1 MVPMGHRSR
10 QRGVERWLSGRRRF
24 FAKELN
30 GIPVPQVRIL
40 SFPRVLIYIYNFIK
54 SKIWSILSYH
64 KEVRDKFWKS
74 FCLFGSLLTRA
85 SPVLGMHR
93 LRLVPLG
100 TYRNWGDKATAS
112 KPLPCYP
119 RPSSRQGENWIKGR
133 SKFLREA
140 LMGVIIA
147 WPLVRRRPNGTIHR
161 RYRFKIP

>member
-40 SFPRVLIYIYNFIK
+40 SFPRTFIYIYNFIK
-54 SKIWSILSYH
+54 NKIWSILSYH

-74 FCLFGSLLTRA
+74 FLIVWLPSNA
-85 SPVLGMHR
+85 S
-93 LRLVPLG
+93 VPRIG
-100 TYRNWGDKATAS
+100 YRNWGDKAAS

-119 RPSSRQGENWIKGR
+119 RPSSKKKIWQGENWIKGR
-133 SKFLREA
+133 SEFLREA